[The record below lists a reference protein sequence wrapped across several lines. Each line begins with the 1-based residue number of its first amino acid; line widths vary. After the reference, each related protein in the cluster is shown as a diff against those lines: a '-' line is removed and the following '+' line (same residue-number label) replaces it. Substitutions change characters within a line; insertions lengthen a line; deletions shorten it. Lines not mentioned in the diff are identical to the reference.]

1 MAKRIRKQNDDV
13 TQTIDLSNAEFQNV
27 DRLINYTCQSIFL
40 TGKAGTGKSTFL
52 RYITKT
58 TTKKFV
64 VLAPTGIAAVNVGG
78 QTLHSFFKIPFKP
91 ILPDDPDFAISRLR
105 KRMKYS
111 HELIK
116 LIKELELIIIDE
128 ISMVRADIID
138 FIDKIL
144 RVYSGNMRVPFGG
157 KQMLFVG
164 DIFQLEPVVTGEMKD
179 ILRLRYNHPYFFC
192 ARVFDDFSLVPI
204 ELRKVYRQNDS
215 EFIEML
221 DRVRVGH
228 PTANDIARINA
239 RVVDES
245 AINKDE
251 MIMTIATRRE
261 IVDGINDTRL
271 DALPGKVKEYEGE
284 IKEDFPLS
292 SIPTDMT
299 LELKVGA
306 QVVFIKNDMQH
317 RWVNGSLG
325 RVVELSEDAI
335 TVELENKSKHTVER
349 ERWSNVKYIYD
360 EERKSVIEEEIG
372 SFTQFPLKLAWALTI
387 HKSQGLTFNNIFI
400 DFGRGAFTGGQ
411 SYVAL
416 SRCTSLDG
424 IRLMSTINERDVWV
438 HPAIVKFSQ
447 TFNDNSLIDDVIEKA
462 DASRKYVEASEAFDR
477 NEFRLAVELF
487 AEANRI
493 SPEFDKES
501 VRRLVAIK
509 LSAIGN
515 LKSKIADLEAKINE
529 KEAMLMKVAKQYV
542 SLADQC
548 YTEMEAIDAAL
559 SNYDSALE
567 LIPELPAALYGKGF
581 VLARTDDKVSA
592 IGYLKRAAV
601 AMPDSYKPAYELGKL
616 FLQTGSITDAVDWLL
631 RALSIDEGIE
641 KVHTTL
647 ADAYEQAGDDE
658 SAHKHRSIAKKLRN
672 NRKRK

>member
-1 MAKRIRKQNDDV
+1 MAKRTRKQNEDV
-13 TQTIDLSNAEFQNV
+13 AQTIDLSNAEFQNV

-245 AINKDE
+245 ALNKDE

-515 LKSKIADLEAKINE
+515 LKSRIADLEDKLNE

-616 FLQTGSITDAVDWLL
+616 FLHTGSITDAVDWLL

>member
-1 MAKRIRKQNDDV
+1 
-13 TQTIDLSNAEFQNV
+13 
-27 DRLINYTCQSIFL
+27 
-40 TGKAGTGKSTFL
+40 
-52 RYITKT
+52 
-58 TTKKFV
+58 
-64 VLAPTGIAAVNVGG
+64 
-78 QTLHSFFKIPFKP
+78 
-91 ILPDDPDFAISRLR
+91 
-105 KRMKYS
+105 MKYS

-245 AINKDE
+245 ALNKDE

-261 IVDGINDTRL
+261 IVDCINDTRL

-515 LKSKIADLEAKINE
+515 LKSRIADLEDKLNE

-616 FLQTGSITDAVDWLL
+616 FLHTGSITDAVDWLL

>member
-1 MAKRIRKQNDDV
+1 
-13 TQTIDLSNAEFQNV
+13 
-27 DRLINYTCQSIFL
+27 L

-245 AINKDE
+245 ALNKDE

-515 LKSKIADLEAKINE
+515 LKSRIADLEDKLNE

-616 FLQTGSITDAVDWLL
+616 FLHTGSITDAVDWLL

>member
-1 MAKRIRKQNDDV
+1 
-13 TQTIDLSNAEFQNV
+13 
-27 DRLINYTCQSIFL
+27 
-40 TGKAGTGKSTFL
+40 
-52 RYITKT
+52 
-58 TTKKFV
+58 
-64 VLAPTGIAAVNVGG
+64 
-78 QTLHSFFKIPFKP
+78 
-91 ILPDDPDFAISRLR
+91 
-105 KRMKYS
+105 
-111 HELIK
+111 
-116 LIKELELIIIDE
+116 
-128 ISMVRADIID
+128 
-138 FIDKIL
+138 
-144 RVYSGNMRVPFGG
+144 
-157 KQMLFVG
+157 
-164 DIFQLEPVVTGEMKD
+164 
-179 ILRLRYNHPYFFC
+179 
-192 ARVFDDFSLVPI
+192 
-204 ELRKVYRQNDS
+204 
-215 EFIEML
+215 
-221 DRVRVGH
+221 
-228 PTANDIARINA
+228 
-239 RVVDES
+239 
-245 AINKDE
+245 
-251 MIMTIATRRE
+251 
-261 IVDGINDTRL
+261 L

-515 LKSKIADLEAKINE
+515 LKSRIADLEDKLNE

-616 FLQTGSITDAVDWLL
+616 FLHTGSITDAVDWLL